1 MWKQQKRKQKN
12 WSDRSKIF
20 KLVVLG
26 STGSIGV
33 NTLVLAERYHIDIEV
48 LVAGRNVALLQEQI
62 ERFKPKKIV
71 VGDKA
76 SAEQI
81 SHPDV
86 SYGEAAIVEAVQ
98 SSQSSIVV
106 NALVG
111 FLGLRPTLAALECGK
126 KVALANKE
134 SLVVAGSLIDTSDI
148 IPIDSEHFGL
158 WFLLNG
164 RKIDKMTITASGG
177 AFRDKSPEFMEKAS
191 LEEVL
196 KHPNWS
202 MGQKI
207 TIDSATMV
215 NKMFELVEAHWLF
228 HNRFEGT
235 PNFDAFI
242 ETKSI
247 IHALI
252 DFVDGSSTAHIAH
265 TDMKLPISFALG
277 IDSSE
282 KILRPVNLVEVGSL
296 EFRPIETER
305 YRIWELKDEILAHP
319 ERGVVINA
327 ANEAAIAR
335 FLDKKSGFLDI
346 SKDII
351 RAYKKFEDV
360 DTATLEAVFDVDREV
375 RKYVGS
381 F

>member
-1 MWKQQKRKQKN
+1 M
-12 WSDRSKIF
+12 
-20 KLVVLG
+20 VVLG

-33 NTLVLAERYHIDIEV
+33 NTLILAERYGIEVEV
-48 LVAGRNVALLQEQI
+48 LVAGRSAALLQEQI
-62 ERFKPKKIV
+62 DRFHPKKV
-71 VGDKA
+71 VVADRETAG
-76 SAEQI
+76 QI
-81 SHPDV
+81 SHSDV
-86 SYGEAAIVEAVQ
+86 SHGEEAIVDAIHA
-98 SSQSSIVV
+98 SKSGLVV

-111 FLGLRPTLAALECGK
+111 FLGLRPSLAALEAGK
-126 KVALANKE
+126 KLALANKE
-134 SLVVAGSLIDTSDI
+134 SLVVAGNFIDTTEI

-177 AFRDKSPEFMEKAS
+177 AFRDKGPEFMENAT
-191 LEEVL
+191 LADVL

-215 NKMFELVEAHWLF
+215 NKMFELIEAYWLF
-228 HNRFEGT
+228 HNRFET
-235 PNFDAFI
+235 EPTFDAFI

-252 DFVDGSSTAHIAH
+252 DFADGSSTAHIAH

-277 IDSSE
+277 IDSRE
-282 KILRPVNLVEVGSL
+282 KILKPVNLVEVGSL
-296 EFRPIETER
+296 EFRAIETTR
-305 YRIWELKDEILAHP
+305 YPVWELKDEILTHP
-319 ERGVVINA
+319 ERGVIINA

-335 FLDKKSGFLDI
+335 FLGKQSSYI
-346 SKDII
+346 SIAQDII
-351 RAYKKFEDV
+351 RAYKKFED
-360 DTATLEAVFDVDREV
+360 TKAATINEVFEIDYEV
-375 RKYVGS
+375 RKYVDS